1 MGAQSSLRQVRN
13 TPEICDVYHKNNFRH
28 ADTQMENV
36 GGLVYNSDI
45 NKRKEKMLNTD
56 NWAQYPF
63 SVNGVNFVSKID
75 TNGSFYPQISRMPT
89 AMVDLMN
96 TQAITDLVGDPSLMT
111 TAELQAELETINAGA
126 SQALLCLA

>member
-1 MGAQSSLRQVRN
+1 
-13 TPEICDVYHKNNFRH
+13 
-28 ADTQMENV
+28 MENV

-89 AMVDLMN
+89 VMVDLMN